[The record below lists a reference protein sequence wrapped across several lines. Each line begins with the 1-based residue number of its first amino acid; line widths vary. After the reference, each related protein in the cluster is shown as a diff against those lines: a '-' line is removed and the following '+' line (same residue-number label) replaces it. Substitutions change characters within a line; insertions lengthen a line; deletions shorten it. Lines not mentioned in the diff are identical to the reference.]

1 MYKTSIFLLN
11 AQSFLILTT
20 YITMVHVFKLK
31 MNLIIMQITFPSDF
45 TSYDTSIFFLLQNK
59 NRRTKCICLSC
70 FFVLLSVT
78 KFVLFH
84 RVNTVKDY

>member
-59 NRRTKCICLSC
+59 NRRTTMHM
-70 FFVLLSVT
+70 FVMLLCPLVCDKVCPFSQS
-78 KFVLFH
+78 
-84 RVNTVKDY
+84 